1 MADRKKGGVKKIQE
15 GMVKKG
21 GLNPKPSTPRP
32 AKPPKPQTP
41 KQKSKKK
48 D

>member
-1 MADRKKGGVKKIQE
+1 MADEAVQE
-15 GMVKKG
+15 GIRKKG

-32 AKPPKPQTP
+32 IPPKPQTP
-41 KQKSKKK
+41 SKKK

>member
-1 MADRKKGGVKKIQE
+1 MADE
-15 GMVKKG
+15 GIEEGIRKKG

-32 AKPPKPQTP
+32 DPPKPQEP
-41 KQKSKKK
+41 AKKE